1 MTYVL
6 YLFEERA
13 STVAKTCSTLSH
25 NPFLNS
31 LFRIDL
37 FSQPGQ
43 RVAQSSDLFVGRGGG
58 TQQTE
63 ESIGTQEQNTTKTEV
78 SHNAPPPHH
87 HTTTTSPYFVFALLQ
102 LFGRFRV
109 HFLKHSMFV
118 TLHFFQHPFFQ
129 TRWSI
134 FSPPC
139 RPPFGARAWSIH
151 STYDT
156 AAERERQKKKKNN
169 NNNNNNNNNKKRE

>member
-13 STVAKTCSTLSH
+13 STVAKTCSTLSQ

-43 RVAQSSDLFVGRGGG
+43 RVAQPSDLLWVWGGG

-87 HTTTTSPYFVFALLQ
+87 PTTFPYFVFALLQ

-109 HFLKHSMFV
+109 HFLKYSMFV
-118 TLHFFQHPFFQ
+118 TLHFFQHPFFKHVGQ
-129 TRWSI
+129 FFRLFADRRLVHGHGQFAQPTTRQQ
-134 FSPPC
+134 
-139 RPPFGARAWSIH
+139 
-151 STYDT
+151 
-156 AAERERQKKKKNN
+156 REKKKNK
-169 NNNNNNNNNKKRE
+169 NNNNKKRE